1 MKINKVGI
9 LGMGAIGG
17 LLAAQIYDYNP
28 QSVYILGEQK
38 RIKRYQDEGWITVNG
53 KDYDFTGLSPEAS
66 QTLDLI
72 ILSVKYHHLEK
83 AIPLMKPFMNEN
95 TIIISLMNGIDTEN
109 EIGAVYGMEKLLYSF
124 IVEIS
129 AVKKGKKIT
138 ANKGKIV
145 FNSLI
150 PNDKKVMALSEFFN
164 RTQIVYEI
172 ADDIMKEIWWKF
184 MINVGVNQVSAVL
197 DAPYGKCQKIDEI
210 RELMDGAMK
219 EVIALSKL
227 EGANLTREDL
237 MRWYPILD
245 ALNPDGMTSMLQDM
259 RGKRKTEVEMFAGV
273 VSRLGKKHKLPT
285 PVNDILYQL
294 IKAKEEIIANQ
305 TLID

>member
-28 QSVYILGEQK
+28 QSLYILGEEE
-38 RIKRYQDEGWITVNG
+38 RIKRYEDEGWIQVNG
-53 KDYDFTGLSPEAS
+53 KDYHFTGLNPQEPQA
-66 QTLDLI
+66 LDLI

-83 AIPLMKPFMNEN
+83 AIQLMKPFLGEN

-109 EIGAVYGMEKLLYSF
+109 EIARVYGMERLLYSF

-129 AVKKGKKIT
+129 AVKEGRKIT

-145 FNSLI
+145 FNSLKA
-150 PNDKKVMALSEFFN
+150 NDKKVLALSEFFDN
-164 RTQIVYEI
+164 AQIVYKI

-197 DAPYGKCQKIDEI
+197 DAPYGKCQRIEEI
-210 RELMDGAMK
+210 RELMDSAMK

-227 EGANLTREDL
+227 EGANLTEEDL
-237 MRWYPILD
+237 TRWYPILD

-259 RGKRKTEVEMFAGV
+259 RAKRKTEVEMFAGV
-273 VSRLGKKHKLPT
+273 VSKLGKKHEIPT
-285 PVNDILYQL
+285 PVNDMLYQL
-294 IKAKEEIIANQ
+294 IKAKEKMR
-305 TLID
+305 